1 MRSHEASLFA
11 AREVGLGVCWEEW
24 CSCVGGRR
32 AAGVALTPPARL
44 GGIGCVAERGVK
56 LCVAASKGTGR
67 DRSRG
72 RVLVAL
78 ATWARGPIDPLQA
91 PFVCVFCF
99 LLVVLTAVPPLCPLL
114 LFMSCTFVPAC
125 FSPLQCDAN
134 GKTASWETVV
144 KIPFIDERDVFGG
157 T

>member
-1 MRSHEASLFA
+1 M
-11 AREVGLGVCWEEW
+11 
-24 CSCVGGRR
+24 
-32 AAGVALTPPARL
+32 
-44 GGIGCVAERGVK
+44 
-56 LCVAASKGTGR
+56 
-67 DRSRG
+67 
-72 RVLVAL
+72 LVAL

-91 PFVCVFCF
+91 PFVLCLCF
-99 LLVVLTAVPPLCPLL
+99 LFVVLTAVPLCLLL
-114 LFMSCTFVPAC
+114 LFMSCTFVPVC